1 MTAIISVASECAP
14 FVKTGGLADVVGAL
28 PKALGTLGHDM
39 RVVLPAYPEV
49 AAVGAGTVVLEE
61 GYLFGGPGRLL
72 RVEARGLTLYLVEAP
87 HLYERPGGI
96 YLDGDGRDWA
106 DNPER
111 FAGLSWM
118 AARLAAEGDGDWRPD
133 VLHAHDWQ
141 AGLAPVYLQGRRP
154 SLITIHNVAF
164 QGIAPADRRWSLRLP
179 EDGFTSEGYEY
190 WGNVSALKAGLVWAS
205 RITTVSPTYAAE
217 LMTPEFGLGLDGVL
231 RARADRLV
239 GILNGIDGD
248 VWDPATDTEIATYDA
263 PEGKAAV
270 REALLAEMGL
280 ETGDGPLV
288 CVVSRLTRQKGLD
301 LLLGAVDALLER
313 DGRLVLLGS
322 GEPDLE
328 NAWRGLAGLHPGVA
342 VRLGYDEAL
351 SHRIIAGSDAIVV
364 PSRFEPC
371 GLTQL
376 YGLRYGSVPVV
387 ARTGGLAD
395 TVIDASPLAL
405 RTGVATGLQFSPVT
419 VERLA
424 AALHKLCDLYAD
436 RTGFAEMQRRGMA
449 QPVDWTVS
457 ASEYADLYQGMISPA

>member
-1 MTAIISVASECAP
+1 MTAIVSVASECAP

-28 PKALGTLGHDM
+28 PRAMTTLGHDM

-49 AAVGAGTVVLEE
+49 VAAAGEGQVVLEE
-61 GYLFGGPGRLL
+61 GYLFGGPAWLV
-72 RVEARGLTLYLVEAP
+72 RVTARGLTLYLVAAP
-87 HLYERPGGI
+87 HLFTRPGGI
-96 YLDGDGRDWA
+96 YLDGGRDWA

-118 AARLAAEGDGDWRPD
+118 AARLAVEGDGDWRPD
-133 VLHAHDWQ
+133 ILHAHDWQ
-141 AGLAPVYLQGRRP
+141 AGFAPVYLQGRRP

-179 EDGFTSEGYEY
+179 EDGFTAEGYEY
-190 WGNVSALKAGLVWAS
+190 WGNVSALKAGLVYS
-205 RITTVSPTYAAE
+205 DRITTVSPTYAAE

-231 RARADRLV
+231 RARADRLA
-239 GILNGIDGD
+239 GILNGIDAE
-248 VWDPATDTEIATYDA
+248 VWNPAADPEIATYDS
-263 PEGKAAV
+263 PEGKEAA
-270 REALLAEMGL
+270 RAALLAEMGL
-280 ETGDGPLV
+280 EPGRGPLA

-328 NAWRGLAGLHPGVA
+328 NAWRGLAGLHPGIA

-351 SHRIIAGSDAIVV
+351 SHRIIAGSDAIIV

-376 YGLRYGSVPVV
+376 YGLRYGTVPVV

-424 AALHKLCDLYAD
+424 AALSKLCDLHGD
-436 RTGFAEMQRRGMA
+436 RKAFAQMQRRGMA
-449 QPVDWTVS
+449 QPVDWAVS
-457 ASEYADLYQGMISPA
+457 AAEYADLYQGMIQPA